1 MDNVTAETIAR
12 ECIAARLRMINRA
25 ISKQYDRALRA
36 HGIRVSQLNIL
47 VAVSQFG
54 QARQQ
59 DICKALFMERSTVS
73 RDVERM
79 QANGWLDSATG
90 EDARTSVLKVT
101 LAGKKMLE
109 KVAPSWHEVQQRAI
123 AILGKDQ
130 IAALDRILSALRTE
144 GAM

>member
-1 MDNVTAETIAR
+1 
-12 ECIAARLRMINRA
+12 
-25 ISKQYDRALRA
+25 
-36 HGIRVSQLNIL
+36 
-47 VAVSQFG
+47 
-54 QARQQ
+54 
-59 DICKALFMERSTVS
+59 MERSTVS